1 MNYKNQLV
9 LTGAIDDVGAPIR
22 TTSGKSYRLGLE
34 IDANLIVSDQFSIK
48 SNAAFSTNKNEDFTA
63 PINGNLINLG
73 NTSLSFSPNI
83 IVGNM
88 LIYQP
93 TDNFQISFLSKFV
106 GDQYMSNLN
115 SNVTDL
121 DVLKSY
127 FTSDLNFVYEIET
140 KNIFDAIVISGLINN
155 IFNTEYVDRGY
166 YYTYDDTWSNPG
178 AITTVDGAGYYPQ
191 ATANFLVGVTLK
203 F

>member
-1 MNYKNQLV
+1 
-9 LTGAIDDVGAPIR
+9 
-22 TTSGKSYRLGLE
+22 
-34 IDANLIVSDQFSIK
+34 
-48 SNAAFSTNKNEDFTA
+48 
-63 PINGNLINLG
+63 
-73 NTSLSFSPNI
+73 
-83 IVGNM
+83 M

-93 TDNFQISFLSKFV
+93 TDKFQISFLSKFV

>member
-1 MNYKNQLV
+1 MVYFLGYLFV
-9 LTGAIDDVGAPIR
+9 FGLCAIPG
-22 TTSGKSYRLGLE
+22 Y
-34 IDANLIVSDQFSIK
+34 
-48 SNAAFSTNKNEDFTA
+48 
-63 PINGNLINLG
+63 
-73 NTSLSFSPNI
+73 
-83 IVGNM
+83 
-88 LIYQP
+88 
-93 TDNFQISFLSKFV
+93 
-106 GDQYMSNLN
+106 
-115 SNVTDL
+115 
-121 DVLKSY
+121 
-127 FTSDLNFVYEIET
+127 YEIET

>member
-22 TTSGKSYRLGLE
+22 ATSGKSYRLGLE
-34 IDANLIVSDQFSIK
+34 IDADIKLNEQFSIK

-63 PINGNLINLG
+63 PVDGSLLNLG
-73 NTSLSFSPNI
+73 NTPLSFSPNV

-88 LIYQP
+88 VIYQP
-93 TDNFQISFLSKFV
+93 SNNLQISFLSKYV
-106 GDQYMSNLN
+106 GKQFMSNLN
-115 SNVTDL
+115 SSVSKL
-121 DVLKSY
+121 DVLDSY
-127 FTSDLNFVYEIET
+127 FTSDLNFVYEIAT
-140 KNIFDAIVISGLINN
+140 KKVFDAIIISGLINN

-178 AITTVDGAGYYPQ
+178 SVSTLDGAGYYPQ
-191 ATANFLVGVTLK
+191 ATRNFLVGVTLK